1 MKKTALSI
9 LVLTL
14 SALYSITP
22 LLMKSEFIMNGG
34 WDLSHHIN
42 WVNQITLSLK
52 EGVLYP
58 HWMSGSNGGYGS
70 PSAIFYSMLFHRL
83 AGIVNLFVPSI
94 VLSLK
99 IVTFAG
105 FLFSGLA
112 MFIFLRNFCSHAAS
126 IAGGIA
132 YQLFPYH
139 IFDLYVRESLGETFA
154 FIWLP
159 LIMHFAYKG
168 IAEGGWRSW
177 IGLSLSYAILVLTH
191 NATAYMFTYVV
202 AAFFLFFAIRE
213 KKPGIIL
220 KFSVAILFGL
230 SVSAVYFIPMVFER
244 RFVHMEWMING
255 RWGGYRDNFLF
266 KGHSSLDQLEGIVM
280 LLTLVAIV
288 SLILVY
294 YRKKRFNKVPNFH
307 LFFFF
312 LLVAIFSLFMTT
324 PYSAPL
330 WSMIPER
337 QMFVFPWRWVIVSTF
352 ATSVLIGL
360 SCDRVSCTDIKR
372 DRPIRLVMAVF
383 HGLLIAN
390 IYLASFY
397 IITAKPLQKNDLEWM
412 LKEGKDLIE
421 YRPVWHTQKEKE
433 FSREEW
439 VPVTFVENHGI
450 VEVIRWGS
458 HSRQFTIDA
467 LGTSVIRISTFYYP
481 GWTALAD
488 GREVPIDIEKDSG
501 AMLLNIPP
509 GKNEVLLEF
518 RDTPLRRGAKW
529 ISILSVLAAILVLVA
544 ARQRK

>member
-9 LVLTL
+9 LVLAL
-14 SALYSITP
+14 SALYSIAP

-42 WVNQITLSLK
+42 WVNQISLTLK

-70 PSAIFYSMLFHRL
+70 PTGIFYSTLFHRL
-83 AGIVNLFVPSI
+83 AGIVNLFVPSL

-112 MFIFLRNFCSHAAS
+112 MFIFLRNFCGHAAS

-168 IAEGGWRSW
+168 IAEGGCRSW
-177 IGLSLSYAILVLTH
+177 IGLSLSYASLVLTH
-191 NATAYMFTYVV
+191 NASAYMFTYVV
-202 AAFFLFFAIRE
+202 AAFFFFFAIRG

-266 KGHSSLDQLEGIVM
+266 KDHSSLDQLEGIVM

-307 LFFFF
+307 LFSFFF
-312 LLVAIFSLFMTT
+312 LVAILSLFMTT
-324 PYSAPL
+324 PYSVPL
-330 WSMIPER
+330 WRMIPER
-337 QMFVFPWRWVIVSTF
+337 EMFVFPWRWVIVSTF

-360 SCDRVSCTDIKR
+360 SCDRVSFTDIKR

-390 IYLASFY
+390 IYLASVY

-412 LKEGKDLIE
+412 LTEGKDLIE

-433 FSREEW
+433 FSSQEW
-439 VPVTFVENHGI
+439 VAVTFVENHGTVKI
-450 VEVIRWGS
+450 ISWKS
-458 HSRQFTIDA
+458 HSRLFTVNA
-467 LGTSVIRISTFYYP
+467 TLPSVVRVSTFYYP
-481 GWTALAD
+481 GWTALIN
-488 GREVPIDIEKDSG
+488 GKEIPISIEKDSG
-501 AMLLNIPP
+501 AMLLSLPAGENT
-509 GKNEVLLEF
+509 VLLEF
-518 RDTPLRRGAKW
+518 RDTPLRRAAKW
-529 ISILSVLAAILVLVA
+529 VSIISLFAAFTGLIVA
-544 ARQRK
+544 RLRL